1 MQRSA
6 LINGV
11 LSAARASKQVTLH
24 IADILRLVAC
34 RAPML
39 LLQSSRC
46 ILAASS
52 LLLRRRQRAHAVAL
66 RAAFLSSTG
75 TTSMHSR
82 MRLCAGRSK
91 SWKSCRSCGRPFNG
105 ACARPDTCA
114 GARCAV
120 HVPRPY
126 QTHTYRLLEKL
137 TACRA
142 VRTRWRSS
150 ATPLLQLELAGGL
163 QGAGLPCPYR
173 GCAESS
179 VQAEHVSDG
188 EAL

>member
-6 LINGV
+6 QSNGT
-11 LSAARASKQVTLH
+11 LFAACATKQVTSL
-24 IADILRLVAC
+24 IADILRLLAC

-52 LLLRRRQRAHAVAL
+52 LLRRRRQRAHALAL
-66 RAAFLSSTG
+66 RVAFLSSTG

-82 MRLCAGRSK
+82 MRLCAGRNK
-91 SWKSCRSCGRPFNG
+91 SWKSCSSCGRPCSG
-105 ACARPDTCA
+105 ACARPGTCA
-114 GARCAV
+114 GARAAA

-126 QTHTYRLLEKL
+126 QAHTFRLLEKL

-142 VRTRWRSS
+142 VRTLWRSS
-150 ATPLLQLELAGGL
+150 ALPLLPPELAGGL

-173 GCAESS
+173 GLTGC
-179 VQAEHVSDG
+179 
-188 EAL
+188 

>member
-1 MQRSA
+1 M
-6 LINGV
+6 
-11 LSAARASKQVTLH
+11 
-24 IADILRLVAC
+24 ADILRLLAC
-34 RAPML
+34 RASTL

-52 LLLRRRQRAHAVAL
+52 LLLRRRQRAHVLAL

-91 SWKSCRSCGRPFNG
+91 SWKSCRSCGCPFNG
-105 ACARPDTCA
+105 TCARPGTCA
-114 GARCAV
+114 GARCAA

-126 QTHTYRLLEKL
+126 QTATYRLLEKL

-142 VRTRWRSS
+142 VRRLWRSS
-150 ATPLLQLELAGGL
+150 AAPLLQPELAGGL
-163 QGAGLPCPYR
+163 EGVDLPCPYR
-173 GCAESS
+173 GGAECR
-179 VQAEHVSDG
+179 VQSEHASDG